1 MKKICLSVLFYCL
14 LATYSYAQ
22 DCKSFY
28 YLQNNKTIEMSIYNK
43 KGEENGKQVYA
54 VSDVRNGGGTLTAQ
68 LNSELFDKK
77 GKTIGKGQGSI
88 ACKGGVMM
96 VDMKLTLPAAQQE
109 QFGSADA
116 KADNVYMEYPASMK
130 VGDPLKD
137 ANMNLEIDNKGMK
150 QTVAV
155 VINERKVEGQESI
168 TTTAG
173 TWDCFRI
180 TYKSRIT
187 IKTMGIGLPI
197 NVEGTEWFAPGFGV
211 VKTQSKQGGTA
222 ITAIK

>member
-1 MKKICLSVLFYCL
+1 MKKTGLPL
-14 LATYSYAQ
+14 LLCGAFATQGYSQ

-43 KGEENGKQVYA
+43 KGDENGKQVYA
-54 VSDVRNGGGTLTAQ
+54 VSDVKNGGNTVTAT
-68 LNSELFDKK
+68 LNSEMFDKK
-77 GKTIGKGQGSI
+77 GKSLAKGKGVIQ
-88 ACKGGVMM
+88 CTGGVMM
-96 VDMKLTLPAAQQE
+96 VDIKMILPAAQQE
-109 QFGSADA
+109 QFAAADA
-116 KADNVYMEYPASMK
+116 KADNIYMEYPASMK
-130 VGDPLKD
+130 TGDPLKD
-137 ANMNLEIDNKGMK
+137 ATMNLEIDNKGMK
-150 QTVAV
+150 QSVQ
-155 VINERKVEGQESI
+155 VIVNERKVDGQESV

-187 IKTMGIGLPI
+187 IKTMGIGIPV

-222 ITAIK
+222 ITAIR